1 MRRNANGVL
10 LSGILLTVLACLGVV
25 VLFLAG
31 APVTEHLPGFSV
43 AADRGSRRPN
53 AAVSVEPTPTP
64 SPTPSPTRTTA
75 APRTRTP
82 VRPEPTRTTKP
93 APTRTTTNPEPKP
106 RPTATRTTAS
116 CRAGSATVFAVADTY
131 VDQASARQN
140 FGGDNN
146 LQVTSRDKGRNR
158 RALVRFALPSVPNGC
173 TLRSA
178 TLAMTAR
185 DVTQRR
191 VVVSRAAR
199 AWNEYGVTWATAPGT
214 TGTATGATV
223 SRNRVA
229 WDVTAHVAGMRSYGN
244 HGFVLRD
251 AAENTKGSGTQTGFA
266 ARTSKAPPTLTLRW
280 S

>member
-1 MRRNANGVL
+1 VRRNANGVL

-43 AADRGSRRPN
+43 AADRGGRRPN
-53 AAVSVEPTPTP
+53 VTVSVEPSP
-64 SPTPSPTRTTA
+64 SPT
-75 APRTRTP
+75 
-82 VRPEPTRTTKP
+82 
-93 APTRTTTNPEPKP
+93 
-106 RPTATRTTAS
+106 PTATRTTPPPTRTPLRREPTRTTEPTATRTAAKPQPKPTATRTAAG
-116 CRAGSATVFAVADTY
+116 CRAGSATVHAVADTY
-131 VDQASARQN
+131 VDQAGARQN
-140 FGGDNN
+140 FGRDND
-146 LQVTSRDKGRNR
+146 LQVTSRDKSRNR

-199 AWNEYGVTWATAPGT
+199 GWNEYGVTWATAPGS

-223 SRNRVA
+223 SRSRVA
-229 WDVTAHVAGMRSYGN
+229 WDVTAQVLGMRAYGN

-251 AAENTKGSGTQTGFA
+251 AAEGAKGSGEQTAFA
-266 ARTSKAPPTLTLRW
+266 ARTSKTPPTLTLRW